1 MITVEEGYST
11 TAICILNL
19 RVCHHLDLNI
29 LKSISFVLSQTYQY
43 HIRNEALS
51 NVQNIYFQNN
61 KYIKETYVYGE
72 DI

>member
-1 MITVEEGYST
+1 MITVEEGYSI

-19 RVCHHLDLNI
+19 RVCHHLNI

-43 HIRNEALS
+43 HIRNEVLS

-61 KYIKETYVYGE
+61 KYIKDTYVYGE